1 MSELHTTTFEII
13 VLTRTTFFARRR
25 IASSFVTILTRCVK
39 RSMSDEVVILAIR
52 SLGYLLKQPLD
63 SVALNRGVLASGSLR
78 VLTKGGIGGSRDELV
93 QGIFKV
99 LTFLFK
105 GGDGSSLMLNAKQL
119 KALVS
124 LLRATVADTQHHNNT
139 FGLIAALV
147 SRKVVNVEMYDLMD
161 DVLDLTVQSTNGS
174 VRSLAISTF
183 VSFIL
188 NYELGE
194 KKIESLLVRC
204 VSNCKVRSKGFPEE
218 QGFALGAKRRRAL
231 ERRAKDAPRILF

>member
-1 MSELHTTTFEII
+1 M
-13 VLTRTTFFARRR
+13 
-25 IASSFVTILTRCVK
+25 
-39 RSMSDEVVILAIR
+39 
-52 SLGYLLKQPLD
+52 LKQPLD

-105 GGDGSSLMLNAKQL
+105 GGSDGSSLMLNTKQL

-147 SRKVVNVEMYDLMD
+147 SRKVVNVEMYELMD
-161 DVLDLTVQSTNGS
+161 DVLNLAVQSTNAS
-174 VRSLAISTF
+174 VRGLAISTF

-194 KKIESLLVRC
+194 KKIESFLVRC
-204 VSNCKVRSKGFPEE
+204 VSNCKYEYDEGRASAMDMVYKILGNLKPGERASKRR
-218 QGFALGAKRRRAL
+218 GAKRRANTVL
-231 ERRAKDAPRILF
+231 TS